1 MSDPE
6 FYLGRIG
13 EEQFKLPSTTFLTHA
28 AILGASGSGKTVVC
42 KSIVEEAIRADI
54 PIIAVDPKGDIG
66 ALGIGLGEFTKDKLL
81 VHAEVEAE
89 DRGGG
94 DPGQIAEEWIELY
107 QDKLEDSF
115 GDEYADVEKD
125 FSDRVAVI
133 LITPKNSAGVQIS
146 LTPSFE
152 KPPNYDELMTESPD
166 ALLSSLDLKI
176 QLLLSRCGI
185 GTSSSTDNRVIFLS
199 NLIRN
204 FWEERKQKNVEL
216 DQLIEGIQDPPFAK
230 VGSLSVDKFIS
241 KTKRSELARNINALM
256 VRAVP
261 GVDLD
266 FDKMID
272 LAKKQKKTPIIVF
285 DLRKITDTDE
295 KNNFVA
301 EILGEIQR
309 WVWSKGGTS
318 RLRAILYFDEL
329 YGFMPAGA
337 LSPPSKTALLI
348 ILKQARAAGLGCV
361 LATQNPGDL
370 DYRGLS
376 NIATWVLGRLAT
388 NQDIAKVE
396 GALKPVFEGAGGSPE
411 EFSKLMG
418 SIRALKPGN
427 FIAYNP
433 KYGVNKLKTRWLLS
447 LHKGPLTDNEI
458 KVLTLRPPK
467 PKKKTKPKKEVAV
480 AEVVEEAPKI
490 ELEFSKKK
498 PATGKITER
507 FLSPK
512 IPIKGNQRDNI
523 LFNRL
528 SLAGDPKIDGFA
540 VEFGKATNFYSPIY
554 YSTTKINI
562 KRTIKEVSLDFPVEI
577 IEEMTRSFDLSR
589 KIEWNA
595 TTIEGIHASSL
606 PPSDLQIQPL
616 DGIQFYK
623 LEKEIIT
630 KLPDNIIWYFTQNPF
645 KEAEALYHHQLREF
659 EKNEV
664 EKLAGRKVRKELSKL
679 SNQISRFEE
688 RMEAENRKL
697 DETMIR
703 LETLQA
709 EKRARDAEG
718 KSSKATERSIE
729 SSEKKISRHE
739 EKIQELRSNIKEI
752 ESQRQDLMKEQ
763 EAAYEEFH
771 KAIARLKSKGV
782 PQDFLRPGKADVSI
796 SEKAIYWLPRLLVP
810 TTLKSINKEGGTEK
824 QLIINLNLYNGNAD
838 IACDGCGP
846 QISTENYYQS
856 LLEAEIS
863 PPIFVCLEC
872 LKTFCSEHITF
883 CSDCGKKACIDHSQE
898 CVVCKKPMCTACGV
912 VDESTGGILCNEHS
926 WNCVVCGKGFSEKV
940 PYKMGHTEQKPVCEE
955 CEADY
960 LFTCPECG
968 QIEAKST
975 AKLCDGC
982 GKHFCPDHMSNCKKC
997 QALVC
1002 NTCGRVKVKIKN
1014 EEVVARCVNCS

>member
-13 EEQFKLPSTTFLTHA
+13 EKEFKLPSTTFLTHA
-28 AILGASGSGKTVVC
+28 AVLGASGSGKTVVC
-42 KSIVEEAIRADI
+42 KSIVEEAIRAEI

-66 ALGIGLGEFTKDKLL
+66 ALGIGLGDFTKDRLL

-107 QDKLEDSF
+107 EKKLEDSF
-115 GDEYADVEKD
+115 GSEYEEVEKD
-125 FSDRVAVI
+125 FTNKVAVI

-146 LTPSFE
+146 LTPNFE
-152 KPPNYDELMTESPD
+152 KPANYDELMSESPD
-166 ALLSSLDLKI
+166 ALLSTLDLKI

-185 GTSSSTDNRVIFLS
+185 GASSSTDNRVIFLS

-204 FWEERKQKNVEL
+204 VWEEGKQKNVEL
-216 DQLIEGIQDPPFAK
+216 EQLIEGIQDPPFKK
-230 VGSLSVDKFIS
+230 VGSLEVDKFIS
-241 KTKRSELARNINALM
+241 KVKRGELARNINALM

-266 FDKMID
+266 FDKFVG
-272 LAKKQKKTPIIVF
+272 LARKKGKTPIIVF
-285 DLRKITDTDE
+285 DLRKITDAAE
-295 KNNFVA
+295 RSNFVA
-301 EILGEIQR
+301 EILGEVQR

-329 YGFMPAGA
+329 YGFMPAGS

-348 ILKQARAAGLGCV
+348 ILKQARAAGLGCI

-376 NIATWVLGRLAT
+376 NIATWILGRLAT

-396 GALKPVFEGAGGSPE
+396 GALKPVFEGAGGTPQ

-418 SIRALKPGN
+418 QIRALKPGN

-433 KYGVNKLKTRWLLS
+433 KYGVQRLTTRWLLS
-447 LHKGPLTDNEI
+447 LHKGPLTDKEI

-467 PKKKTKPKKEVAV
+467 PKKKEKKKSAKTEA
-480 AEVVEEAPKI
+480 VEEEPQI
-490 ELEFSKKK
+490 EFEFSKKK

-507 FLSPK
+507 FLNPK
-512 IPIKGNQRDNI
+512 IPIKGKQRDNI
-523 LFNRL
+523 IFDRL
-528 SLAGDPKIDGFA
+528 SVSGDPKIDGFS
-540 VEFGKATNFYSPIY
+540 VQFGKATNFYSPLY
-554 YSTTKINI
+554 YSTTQINI
-562 KRTIKEVSLDFPVEI
+562 KRGIKEGSLEFPVEI
-577 IEEMTRSFDLSR
+577 TEEMIRSFDLSR

-606 PPSDLQIQPL
+606 PPNDLSIQPM
-616 DGIQFYK
+616 DGVQFYK
-623 LEKEIIT
+623 LDKEIIT
-630 KLPDNIIWYFTQNPF
+630 KLPDNVIWYFTQNPF
-645 KEAEALYHHQLREF
+645 KEAEAIYHHQLREF

-679 SNQISRFEE
+679 STQISRVEE
-688 RMEAENRKL
+688 RMEGENRKL
-697 DETMIR
+697 DEIMIR

-709 EKRARDAEG
+709 EKRARVAEA
-718 KSSKATERSIE
+718 KSTKATERSIE
-729 SSEKKISRHE
+729 SSETKITRHE
-739 EKIQELRSNIKEI
+739 EKIREFRDQIKEI
-752 ESQRQDLMKEQ
+752 EGQRQDLMKEK
-763 EAAYEEFH
+763 ETAYEEFH
-771 KAIARLKSKGV
+771 QAIAKLKSRGV
-782 PQDFLRPGKADVSI
+782 PQDLLRPGKADVSI
-796 SEKAIYWLPRLLVP
+796 SEKAIYWIPRLLVP
-810 TTLKSINKEGGTEK
+810 TTIKNDNTEEGPEK
-824 QLIINLNLYNGNAD
+824 KLIINLNLYNGNAD
-838 IACDGCGP
+838 VTCDGCGT
-846 QISTENYYQS
+846 QISTENYYQA
-856 LLEAEIS
+856 LLESEIS

-872 LKTFCSEHITF
+872 LKVFCSEHITF

-898 CVVCKKPMCTACGV
+898 CVVCKKPLCTACGV
-912 VDESTGGILCNEHS
+912 VDESTGGILCNDHS
-926 WNCVVCGKGFSEKV
+926 WNCVVCGKGFSEKT

-955 CEADY
+955 CEPDY
-960 LFTCPECG
+960 LFTCPQCG

-975 AKLCDGC
+975 AKICGGC
-982 GKHFCPDHMSNCKKC
+982 GKHFCPDHMSACKKC
-997 QALVC
+997 QTVVC

>member
-13 EEQFKLPSTTFLTHA
+13 EERFKIPSTTFLTHA

-66 ALGIGLGEFTKDKLL
+66 ALGIGLGEFKKEKLL

-89 DRGGG
+89 DRGSG

-115 GDEYADVEKD
+115 GDEYAEVEKD
-125 FSDRVAVI
+125 FSDKVAVI

-152 KPPNYDELMTESPD
+152 KPANYGELMTESPD
-166 ALLSSLDLKI
+166 ALLSTLDLKI

-204 FWEERKQKNVEL
+204 FWEEGKQKNVEL
-216 DQLIEGIQDPPFAK
+216 DQLIEGIQDPPFDK
-230 VGSLSVDKFIS
+230 VGSLAVDKFIS

-266 FDKMID
+266 FDKMIA
-272 LAKKQKKTPIIVF
+272 LAKKKNKTPIIVF

-301 EILGEIQR
+301 EILGEVQR
-309 WVWSKGGTS
+309 WAWSKGGTS

-329 YGFMPAGA
+329 YGFMPAGS

-388 NQDIAKVE
+388 NQDIAKVQ
-396 GALKPVFEGAGGSPE
+396 GALKPVFEGAGGTEE
-411 EFSKLMG
+411 EFAKLM
-418 SIRALKPGN
+418 SQIRALKPGN
-427 FIAYNP
+427 FIAYHP
-433 KYGVNKLKTRWLLS
+433 KYGVNRLKTRWLLS

-467 PKKKTKPKKEVAV
+467 PKKKEKPKAV
-480 AEVVEEAPKI
+480 AKTEVVEEAPEI
-490 ELEFSKKK
+490 EFEFSKKK

-507 FLSPK
+507 FLNPK
-512 IPIKGNQRDNI
+512 IPTKGKQLNTVIYD
-523 LFNRL
+523 RL
-528 SLAGDPKIDGFA
+528 SIAGNPKLDGFT
-540 VEFGKATNFYSPIY
+540 VQLGKTTNFYSPIY
-554 YSTTKINI
+554 YSTTRINI
-562 KRTIKEVSLDFPVEI
+562 KRGIKEGSLEFPVEI
-577 IEEMTRSFDLSR
+577 TEEMTRSFDLSR

-606 PPSDLQIQPL
+606 PPNDLSIQPT
-616 DGIQFYK
+616 DGVQFYS
-623 LEKEIIT
+623 LNKEIIT

-645 KEAEALYHHQLREF
+645 KEAEAIYHTQLRDF

-679 SNQISRFEE
+679 STQISRIEE
-688 RMEAENRKL
+688 RMENENKKL
-697 DETMIR
+697 DQVIVR

-718 KSSKATERSIE
+718 KSTKATERSIE
-729 SSEKKISRHE
+729 SNENKIAKHE
-739 EKIQELRSNIKEI
+739 EKIREFRDQIKEAEI
-752 ESQRQDLMKEQ
+752 QRQELMKEQ
-763 EAAYEEFH
+763 QAAYEEFH
-771 KAIARLKSKGV
+771 KAIERLKSRGV
-782 PQDFLRPGKADVSI
+782 PQDFLRPGKADISI
-796 SEKAIYWLPRLLVP
+796 SEKAIYWIPRLLVP
-810 TTLKSINKEGGTEK
+810 VTIQDDNVEEASEK

-838 IACDGCGP
+838 ITCDGCGT

-883 CSDCGKKACIDHSQE
+883 CSDCGKKACPDHSQE
-898 CVVCKKPMCTACGV
+898 CIICKKPLCTACGV
-912 VDESTGGILCNEHS
+912 VDEATGGILCGDHS
-926 WNCVVCGKGFSEKV
+926 WKCIVCGKGFSEKV

-955 CEADY
+955 CEGDY
-960 LFTCPECG
+960 LYTCPDCG
-968 QIEAKST
+968 HIESIQSAKI
-975 AKLCDGC
+975 CDGC
-982 GKHFCPDHMSNCKKC
+982 GKHYCPEHLSACKKC
-997 QALVC
+997 QAVVC
-1002 NTCGRVKVKIKN
+1002 NECGRVKVKIKN

>member
-13 EEQFKLPSTTFLTHA
+13 EEQFKIPSTTFLTHA

-54 PIIAVDPKGDIG
+54 PIIAIDPKGDIG

-81 VHAEVEAE
+81 IHAEVEAE

-94 DPGQIAEEWIELY
+94 DPGQIAEDWIELY

-115 GDEYADVEKD
+115 GDEYAAIEKD
-125 FSDRVAVI
+125 FSDKVAVI

-152 KPPNYDELMTESPD
+152 KPPNYEELMTESPD

-185 GTSSSTDNRVIFLS
+185 STSSSTDNRVIFLS

-204 FWEERKQKNVEL
+204 YWEEGKQKHVSL
-216 DQLIEGIQDPPFAK
+216 DQLIDGIQDAPFEK
-230 VGSLSVDKFIS
+230 VGSLEVDKFIS

-266 FDKMID
+266 FDKMIE
-272 LAKKQKKTPIIVF
+272 LAKKKQKTPIIVF

-301 EILGEIQR
+301 EILGEVQR

-396 GALKPVFEGAGGSPE
+396 GALKPVFEGAGGTSE
-411 EFSKLMG
+411 EFTKLM
-418 SIRALKPGN
+418 SQIRALKPGN
-427 FIAYNP
+427 FVAYNP
-433 KYGVNKLKTRWLLS
+433 KYGVNRLKTRWLLS

-467 PKKKTKPKKEVAV
+467 PKKKSQPRKEIAT
-480 AEVVEEAPKI
+480 AEAIEEAPEI
-490 ELEFSKKK
+490 DFEFSKKK

-507 FLSPK
+507 FLIPK
-512 IPIKGNQRDNI
+512 IPLKGKQRDNVI
-523 LFNRL
+523 YSRL
-528 SLAGDPKIDGFA
+528 SISGNPEIDGFSTLS
-540 VEFGKATNFYSPIY
+540 GKTTNFYSPLY
-554 YSTTKINI
+554 YSTTLINI
-562 KRTIKEVSLDFPVEI
+562 KRTIKEGSLDFPVAI
-577 IEEMTRSFDLSR
+577 TEEMTRSFDLSK

-595 TTIEGIHASSL
+595 TTIEGVHASSL
-606 PPSDLQIQPL
+606 PPTDLQIQPI
-616 DGIQFYK
+616 DGIEFYN
-623 LEKEIIT
+623 LDKEIIS
-630 KLPDNIIWYFTQNPF
+630 KLPDNIVWYFTQNPF
-645 KEAEALYHHQLREF
+645 KEAEVIYHQKLREF
-659 EKNEV
+659 EKEEV
-664 EKLAGRKVRKELSKL
+664 EKLAGRKVRAELSKL
-679 SNQISRFEE
+679 STQIGRLEE
-688 RMEAENRKL
+688 RMENENRKV
-697 DETMIR
+697 DETIIR

-729 SSEKKISRHE
+729 SSENKLAKHE
-739 EKIQELRSNIKEI
+739 EKIRELRDQIKEA

-763 EAAYEEFH
+763 QAAYEEFH
-771 KAIARLKSKGV
+771 NAIARLKSKGV

-796 SEKAIYWLPRLLVP
+796 SEKAIYWIPRLLVP
-810 TTLKSINKEGGTEK
+810 ITLSNTIKEGGFEK
-824 QLIINLNLYNGNAD
+824 QLLINLNLYNGNAD
-838 IACDGCGP
+838 ITCDGCGP
-846 QISTENYYQS
+846 QVSTENYYQS
-856 LLEAEIS
+856 LLESEIS
-863 PPIFVCLEC
+863 PPTFICLEC

-898 CVVCKKPMCTACGV
+898 CTICNKPLCTACGV
-912 VDESTGGILCNEHS
+912 VDESTGGVLCSDHS
-926 WNCVVCGKGFSEKV
+926 WKCFVCKKGFSEEV
-940 PYKMGHTEQKPVCEE
+940 PYKMGRTEQKPVCEE
-955 CEADY
+955 CKDDH

-968 QIEAKST
+968 EIESRTVAKI
-975 AKLCDGC
+975 CDGC
-982 GKHFCPDHMSNCKKC
+982 NKAYCPEHMSVCKKC
-997 QALVC
+997 EAEVC
-1002 NTCGRVKVKIKN
+1002 NECGRVKVKIKN

>member
-13 EEQFKLPSTTFLTHA
+13 EEKFLLPSTTFLTHA

-42 KSIVEEAIRADI
+42 KSIVEEAILAEI

-66 ALGIGLGEFTKDKLL
+66 ALGIGFGEFTKDRLL
-81 VHAEVEAE
+81 VHAEVEAA

-107 QDKLEDSF
+107 EKKLESSF
-115 GDEYADVEKD
+115 GSEYEEVEKD
-125 FSDRVAVI
+125 FSDKVAVI

-152 KPPNYDELMTESPD
+152 KPANYDELMSESPD

-185 GTSSSTDNRVIFLS
+185 KGASSTDNRVIFLS
-199 NLIRN
+199 TLIRN
-204 FWEERKQKNVEL
+204 IWEEGKIKNVEL
-216 DQLIEGIQDPPFAK
+216 ERLIEAIQYPPFEK
-230 VGSLSVDKFIS
+230 VGSLEVDKFIS
-241 KTKRSELARNINALM
+241 KVKRSDLARNINALM

-261 GVDLD
+261 GVDLN
-266 FDKMID
+266 FDKLVG
-272 LAKKQKKTPIIVF
+272 LAKKKKKTPIIVF
-285 DLRKITDTDE
+285 DLRKITDADE
-295 KNNFVA
+295 KSNFVA

-329 YGFMPAGA
+329 YGFMPAGS

-396 GALKPVFEGAGGSPE
+396 GALKPVFEGAGGTPQ

-418 SIRALKPGN
+418 QIRALKPGN

-433 KYGVNKLKTRWLLS
+433 KYGVNRLQTRWLLS

-467 PKKKTKPKKEVAV
+467 PKKKEKAKKEAAA
-480 AEVVEEAPKI
+480 AEEVEEEPQI
-490 ELEFSKKK
+490 EFEFSKKK

-507 FLSPK
+507 FLNPL
-512 IPIKGNQRDNI
+512 IATKGKQLSNTI
-523 LFNRL
+523 FNRL
-528 SLAGDPKIDGFA
+528 SIIGNPNLDGFS
-540 VEFGKATNFYSPIY
+540 VQFGEPTNFYSPLY
-554 YSTTKINI
+554 FSKTLINI
-562 KRTIKEVSLDFPVEI
+562 KRTIKEGSLEFPVVI
-577 IEEMTRSFDLSR
+577 TEEMTRSFDLSK
-589 KIEWNA
+589 KIEWNS

-606 PPSDLQIQPL
+606 PPSDLSIQAM
-616 DGIQFYK
+616 DGVRFYK
-623 LEKEIIT
+623 LDKEIVA

-645 KEAEALYHHQLREF
+645 KEAEAIYHQKLREF

-664 EKLAGRKVRKELSKL
+664 EKLAGKKGKKELSKL
-679 SNQISRFEE
+679 SSQISRLEE
-688 RMEAENRKL
+688 RLENENRKL
-697 DETMIR
+697 DETIIR
-703 LETLQA
+703 LESFQG
-709 EKRARDAEG
+709 EKRAREAEG
-718 KSSKATERSIE
+718 KSTKATERSIE
-729 SSEKKISRHE
+729 SNENKIVRHE
-739 EKIQELRSNIKEI
+739 EKVREFRNQIKEA

-763 EAAYEEFH
+763 QSAYEEFH
-771 KAIARLKSKGV
+771 KAIELLKSKGA
-782 PQDFLRPGKADVSI
+782 PQDLYRPGKADISI
-796 SEKAIYWLPRLLVP
+796 FEKAIYWIPRLLVP
-810 TTLKSINKEGGTEK
+810 ITLTNDRLEDVPEK
-824 QLIINLNLYNGNAD
+824 KLILNLNLYNGNAD
-838 IACDGCGP
+838 VICYGCGT
-846 QISTENYYQS
+846 QISTENYYQT
-856 LLEAEIS
+856 LLESEIS
-863 PPIFVCLEC
+863 PPTFICLEC

-883 CSDCGKKACIDHSQE
+883 CSDCGKKACPDHSQE
-898 CVVCKKPMCTACGV
+898 CMVCKKPLCTACGV
-912 VDESTGGILCNEHS
+912 VDSTGGILCKDHS
-926 WNCVVCGKGFSEKV
+926 WNCIVCENGFSEKV
-940 PYKMGHTEQKPVCEE
+940 PYKMGKTEQKPVCSD
-955 CEADY
+955 CEDEY
-960 LFTCPECG
+960 LFTCPECSEVES
-968 QIEAKST
+968 ITNAKI
-975 AKLCDGC
+975 CGGC
-982 GKHFCPDHMSNCKKC
+982 GKHFCPDHMSTCKKC
-997 QALVC
+997 QTFVC